1 MKEEKELKLI
11 KDPKLSTKIASYY
24 SQMREVRNRLI
35 NIINDLPD
43 FVLDYTPD
51 EKIVESIG
59 TLLLH
64 IAAVEWSW
72 IFADIDKKN
81 FQFEEWKYAFP
92 LRQDVNLPQLK
103 GEKKEFYLN
112 KLEKVRLEVYQR
124 LMDFNDEDLD
134 VIVISEG
141 EKYSIEWILF
151 HIIEHETMH
160 IGQILLLKRLF
171 KIKNKN

>member
-1 MKEEKELKLI
+1 MNEEKEIKLN
-11 KDPKLSTKIASYY
+11 KDSKLSPKISSYY

-51 EKIVESIG
+51 ENIVESIG

-72 IFADIDKKN
+72 IFEDIDKKE
-81 FQFEEWKYAFP
+81 FKFEEWKYAFP
-92 LRQDVNLPQLK
+92 LRQEVKLPQLK

-112 KLEKVRLEVYQR
+112 KLEKVRLEVYKR
-124 LMDFNDEDLD
+124 LMAFNDDDLD
-134 VIVISEG
+134 VFIISEG
-141 EKYSIEWILF
+141 RKYSIEWILF
-151 HIIEHETMH
+151 HIIEHESLH
-160 IGQILLLKRLF
+160 IGQILLLKRLS
-171 KIKNKN
+171 K